1 MIYIVDV
8 VGLIGFIVYII
19 AIGILYF
26 GPDFIDWISDIK
38 WKRKYNKNTEKN
50 KDITI
55 KIIDEFEKLLAKHDI
70 KIPNEER
77 ENNEYEAAIYGK
89 NYYDLE
95 DSIIQILNYH
105 IKKVR

>member
-8 VGLIGFIVYII
+8 VGLVGFIISII

-26 GPDFIDWISDIK
+26 GLDFIDWISDIK
-38 WKRKYNKNTEKN
+38 WKKEYNKNTEKN
-50 KDITI
+50 KEITI
-55 KIIDEFEKLLAKHDI
+55 KIIDEFEELLAKHDI

-77 ENNEYEAAIYGK
+77 ENNEDESAIYGK
-89 NYYDLE
+89 DYYELE